1 MTDRKAA
8 GETVIKKVNL
18 SEKLALFSVVKSDA
32 ATGERLGLL
41 ATGIV
46 GDGG

>member
-1 MTDRKAA
+1 VFK
-8 GETVIKKVNL
+8 I
-18 SEKLALFSVVKSDA
+18 DA

-46 GDGG
+46 GEGECRDLMQPIIARAKNAIIVWPRC